1 MYRFGQTFII
11 AWSLSALL
19 WQAPLFAAD
28 DADRPVAELPVTAD
42 EMARR
47 LDAMLAAEWRVASV
61 APAAPASDAEFLRR
75 VYLDLTGR
83 IPTVP
88 QVRAFLADNGD
99 EGRAALIDALLETPE
114 HAAHRANQWRRF
126 LLPDGVDLA
135 GFGGTAV
142 FERWLRE
149 QFAANV
155 SYDVF
160 VTRLLLASGRVNEA
174 GPVLYFTAL
183 QLKPEEIAT
192 STARSFL
199 GTRLDCAQCH
209 DHPFD
214 HWTQDEFWGYAA
226 FFARISRPDAE
237 MENVSSVLRVMDAN
251 KGEVTLPETETVVPP
266 NYPFQ
271 IASIGAI
278 RESVAPDGTT
288 ADDPS
293 RRSQLASWMTS
304 TENPYFAR
312 ATVNRVWSQLFG
324 RGFVDPVDDM
334 GGHNAATLPR
344 VLDELADYFTRSGFD
359 LRQLTRA
366 VTRTRAYQLSSAAES
381 DDLMSELL
389 FARMGIKVLSA
400 EQLYDCLA
408 VVTLESSDDADRARR
423 DFLRKV
429 RTSAG
434 GSRDYEAG
442 IPQALTLMNGAR
454 MARATDPAASGLLRS
469 LEAPF
474 YTDTDRVEM
483 LFLAT
488 LSRQPGDTERASF
501 TNHVAAATSDD
512 ARRQAYGDLLWALL
526 NSAEF
531 TLNH

>member
-1 MYRFGQTFII
+1 M
-11 AWSLSALL
+11 
-19 WQAPLFAAD
+19 
-28 DADRPVAELPVTAD
+28 
-42 EMARR
+42 
-47 LDAMLAAEWRVASV
+47 AAEWRVASV
-61 APAAPASDAEFLRR
+61 TPAAPASDAEFLRR

-88 QVRAFLADNGD
+88 QVRAFLADD
-99 EGRAALIDALLETPE
+99 SADRRAALIDELLETPE
-114 HAAHRANQWRRF
+114 YAAHRANQWRRF
-126 LLPDGVDLA
+126 LLPEGVDL
-135 GFGGTAV
+135 GRFGGTAV

-155 SYDVF
+155 SYDVL
-160 VTRLLLASGRVNEA
+160 VTRLLLACGRVNET
-174 GPVLYFTAL
+174 GPVLYYTAL
-183 QLKPEEIAT
+183 ELKPEEIAT

-226 FFARISRPDAE
+226 FFAQISRPDAE
-237 MENVSSVLRVMDAN
+237 MENVSTVLRVIDAN

-266 NYPFQ
+266 SFPFP
-271 IASIGAI
+271 IAEIAAISESTGA
-278 RESVAPDGTT
+278 DGLT

-293 RRSQLASWMTS
+293 RRSQLASWLTS
-304 TENPYFAR
+304 PENPYFAQ

-324 RGFVDPVDDM
+324 RGFVEPVDDM

-344 VLDELADYFTRSGFD
+344 LLDELADYFTRTGFD

-366 VTRTRAYQLSSAAES
+366 VTHCRAYQLSSATEN

-408 VVTLESSDDADRARR
+408 VVTLENSDDADRARV

-429 RTSAG
+429 RTSSG

-474 YTDTDRVEM
+474 YTDTDRIET
-483 LFLAT
+483 LYLAT
-488 LSRQPGDTERASF
+488 LSRPPGDVERASF
-501 TNHVAAATSDD
+501 TDYVATATSGD

-526 NSAEF
+526 NCAEF